1 MANGYDC
8 KYHDKLVADV
18 NNLQIESK
26 RQYEQINHLED
37 SVKEYHNDM
46 EETKKILYTMPIKIV
61 IWTVTLIS
69 AINGVIIYI
78 IRH

>member
-8 KYHDKLVADV
+8 KYHDKLVSDI

-37 SVKEYHNDM
+37 NVKHNRNDLD
-46 EETKKILYTMPIKIV
+46 ELKKTYTLCLSK
-61 IWTVTLIS
+61 
-69 AINGVIIYI
+69 
-78 IRH
+78 